1 MNKDTRGQT
10 KGIKT
15 KDMGT
20 HDTHKRLTDTKT
32 VRATSLK
39 VLNCCFT
46 LFHLL
51 KDLLLFLSLFKFS
64 THFTSQSIR

>member
-15 KDMGT
+15 KDMET

-39 VLNCCFT
+39 VLNCCFN

-51 KDLLLFLSLFKFS
+51 KLKVTHILLVCSNQLMV
-64 THFTSQSIR
+64 FTAL